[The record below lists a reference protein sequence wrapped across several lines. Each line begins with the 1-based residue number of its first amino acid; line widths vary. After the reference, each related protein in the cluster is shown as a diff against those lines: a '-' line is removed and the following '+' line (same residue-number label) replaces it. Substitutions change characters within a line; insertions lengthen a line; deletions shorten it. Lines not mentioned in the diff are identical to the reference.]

1 MENSIKISARV
12 SPTENAE
19 KIVAAIR
26 NIFPDALVDAG
37 SSSEETI
44 KCRSADASRLR
55 EMIFSRRI
63 LDTVRSAL
71 ISSSRQGSTRLEL
84 NRQAAAAGRLAI
96 DAAGGG
102 ALGPLVVEFESPDME
117 AFIDRIAPRTEKGR
131 PVNDNVE

>member
-1 MENSIKISARV
+1 MTISARM

-26 NIFPDALVDAG
+26 NIFPDALVDA
-37 SSSEETI
+37 SSSEGTI

-55 EMIFSRRI
+55 EMIFGRRI
-63 LDTVRSAL
+63 LDTVRSML
-71 ISSSRQGSTRLEL
+71 RSNVRGNKTTLEL

-96 DAAGGG
+96 DAGGS
-102 ALGPLVVEFESPDME
+102 PLVVEFESPDTE
-117 AFIDRIAPRTEKGR
+117 AFIDWLSPRTEKGR